1 MIKKILEFIF
11 SKKDKGIY
19 CYITILGIKIVTKPL
34 RLKILEMDK
43 RIENS
48 FNTLRK
54 EILISRGLNYQ
65 VPIYSLNENEIKYS
79 PLVSVII
86 TVYNIGS
93 KYLVHCLESVINQTL
108 KDIEIII
115 VNDASHLKEDDD
127 ICLSYKEKDSRITYI
142 KLDKNVGDGEARM
155 CGLRKAK
162 GYAVSFVDGDDYL
175 SPNLYEITVGN
186 MLQNSLD
193 IVCYNFFILH
203 KNNNNIVFLNSAN
216 NNMPYNI
223 FYKKDSIDIFSNTY
237 LYIDGHLWNKL
248 FRREILLKVGYNN
261 MAARYKCKDLN
272 YCFKV
277 FIEAEA
283 ISYIPINLYFYIDSR
298 QTSII
303 NNTNFKDN
311 FFTDIYYIYTDM
323 YDYINKSSN
332 EMITKLFA
340 SNFDWLY
347 NSALKF
353 DRYKIKD
360 EKYFINLFGK
370 IILDLKNY
378 GAINIEQL
386 IENVKINNNNNINMI
401 NWLDNLFLI
410 SRKKIK

>member
-1 MIKKILEFIF
+1 
-11 SKKDKGIY
+11 
-19 CYITILGIKIVTKPL
+19 
-34 RLKILEMDK
+34 
-43 RIENS
+43 
-48 FNTLRK
+48 
-54 EILISRGLNYQ
+54 
-65 VPIYSLNENEIKYS
+65 
-79 PLVSVII
+79 
-86 TVYNIGS
+86 
-93 KYLVHCLESVINQTL
+93 
-108 KDIEIII
+108 
-115 VNDASHLKEDDD
+115 
-127 ICLSYKEKDSRITYI
+127 
-142 KLDKNVGDGEARM
+142 
-155 CGLRKAK
+155 
-162 GYAVSFVDGDDYL
+162 
-175 SPNLYEITVGN
+175 